1 MKPGSWVVLHDI
13 FLPILNS
20 QSHSAGPAL
29 LFALWPGNKLLQSPN
44 HETRNMGAIQ
54 LPDDKVK
61 AIASLALLLNFAWE
75 CQGPPPE
82 LQEIIMAPYLSGDF

>member
-1 MKPGSWVVLHDI
+1 
-13 FLPILNS
+13 
-20 QSHSAGPAL
+20 
-29 LFALWPGNKLLQSPN
+29 
-44 HETRNMGAIQ
+44 MGAIQ